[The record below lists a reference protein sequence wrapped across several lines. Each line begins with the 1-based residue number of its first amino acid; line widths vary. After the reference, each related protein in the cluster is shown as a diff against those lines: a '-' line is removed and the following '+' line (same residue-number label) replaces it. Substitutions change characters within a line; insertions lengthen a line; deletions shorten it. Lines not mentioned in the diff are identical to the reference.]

1 MVTSDE
7 TMLMEG
13 ITGTESV
20 LTELLAYT
28 DYSVSVQACTSAGC
42 GPFSNEITNRTEQE
56 GTAHVQFSFINHV
69 FCFAFNFSITI
80 TCSCNACKVLYKG
93 MLNSV

>member
-7 TMLMEG
+7 TVLMEG
-13 ITGTESV
+13 ITGTVSV

-56 GTAHVQFSFINHV
+56 GTAHVQFSFINQILY
-69 FCFAFNFSITI
+69 NNYGST
-80 TCSCNACKVLYKG
+80 CKVLYKG

>member
-7 TMLMEG
+7 TVLMEG
-13 ITGTESV
+13 ITETVSV

-42 GPFSNEITNRTEQE
+42 GPFSNEITSRTEQE
-56 GTAHVQFSFINHV
+56 GTAHVQFSFMSLVLHV
-69 FCFAFNFSITI
+69 VVMHAVH
-80 TCSCNACKVLYKG
+80 A
-93 MLNSV
+93 